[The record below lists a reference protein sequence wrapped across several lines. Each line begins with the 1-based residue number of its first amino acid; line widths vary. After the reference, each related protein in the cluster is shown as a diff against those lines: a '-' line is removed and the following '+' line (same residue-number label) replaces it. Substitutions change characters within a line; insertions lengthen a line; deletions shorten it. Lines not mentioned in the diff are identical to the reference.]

1 MIIDF
6 NKNRR
11 SKKFNT
17 PFYKNKIV
25 LALFILLT
33 VASFLFIDKPLAL
46 FFHSSINFLQD
57 PLLLIS
63 RLFSPFFSLVLF
75 PSLFFGIRFVA
86 KNEKKSRKFQFLSL
100 SIALS
105 LFACQILAV
114 ILGRSSPSWLF
125 DHGEMTFRLFQW
137 NPSFH
142 SLPSALSCNIA
153 TIGTAFSFLYP
164 KRALLFLAS
173 GFLLALTPAFLIDC
187 FLSDALL
194 GASLGFTVTLF
205 VFQTVKKEISLT

>member
-11 SKKFNT
+11 SKKSNT

-25 LALFILLT
+25 LALFALLT

-46 FFHSSINFLQD
+46 FFHSSVNFLQD

-63 RLFSPFFSLVLF
+63 RLFSPFFALVLF
-75 PSLFFGIRFVA
+75 PSLFFGIRFIA
-86 KNEKKSRKFQFLSL
+86 KNERKSRKFQFLSL
-100 SIALS
+100 SVALS
-105 LFACQILAV
+105 LFTCQILAV
-114 ILGRSSPSWLF
+114 FLGRSIPSWLF
-125 DHGEMTFRLFQW
+125 DHGEMTIRLFQW

-142 SLPSALSCNIA
+142 SLPSAISCNIA
-153 TIGTAFSFLYP
+153 AIGTGLSFLYP
-164 KRALLFLAS
+164 KRGLSFLAG
-173 GFLLALTPAFLIDC
+173 GFLLALTPAFLTDC
-187 FLSDALL
+187 FLSDALI
-194 GASLGFTVTLF
+194 GISLGFTITLF